1 MLSKGG
7 FVTLKGLGFHPWFL
21 LLTGE
26 DGSSQST
33 CGDTSVATGSRS
45 EWSNPDASSMGII
58 LKSARR
64 LPVSTLPE
72 AAVGGTSRPI
82 TIRETGVIQRRDDQA
97 SKESEPLPHQLLSGR
112 GGRGGI
118 ELDTAP
124 GLPVRVGCPSVWV
137 DLPLPCAH

>member
-1 MLSKGG
+1 MI
-7 FVTLKGLGFHPWFL
+7 LKGLGFHPWFL
-21 LLTGE
+21 LLSDE

-33 CGDTSVATGSRS
+33 CGDTSVAARS
-45 EWSNPDASSMGII
+45 CSGWSDPDASSMGII

-72 AAVGGTSRPI
+72 AAMGGTSRPI
-82 TIRETGVIQRRDDQA
+82 TIRETGVIQRRDDKA
-97 SKESEPLPHQLLSGR
+97 SKEYEPLPHQLLSGR
-112 GGRGGI
+112 GGRGSI
-118 ELDTAP
+118 ELGPAP